1 MSETEIPTGN
11 NGPLHA
17 NPMLSAL
24 RSLPALVLLAC
35 ALPCAATPSF
45 TEQALFVSGQN
56 GYNTYRIP
64 AIARTKS
71 GALLAFCEGR
81 KNSSS
86 DTGNID
92 LLVRR
97 SVDNGGSWSPQQIVW
112 DHGGNTCGNPAPVV
126 DLETGTIW
134 LLSTWNLGTDSES
147 TIITGTSTDTRRVF
161 ALNST
166 DDGLTWS
173 AATEITGTA
182 KQSGWTWYAT
192 GPGAGIQLRRGN
204 QAGRLLVAC
213 DHIRADNKAFG
224 SHVVYSD
231 DHGATWRIG
240 GVAVTTATVRPN
252 ENLAVEL
259 VSPAPG
265 GGSRVFFNARDH
277 QSPAARATTFSSDGG
292 STYAPADFTDASQ
305 FVTPTVQ
312 GGLTRCRATDAGDS
326 SNRFLFSCPNG
337 SSRNRISIWSS
348 ADEAVTWS
356 APKAVFEGPSAYSDM
371 TRLDDGLMGLL
382 VEKGA
387 SSAYETITL
396 VRFNE
401 EWLDTPATPAENP
414 GAGFWNF
421 EQTPVGQNISTAE
434 DSVLDVHPENNS
446 LDMTATAA
454 FPVIAGAPGYGNGRA
469 VSITGNGGIRILDSD
484 SANRF
489 DFGANQSFTIE
500 IVCRIPSGSTQV
512 GALVAKDLAALSP
525 SWWLRVESGKARFLV
540 ADNTVEP
547 NISSAAAIN
556 TGQWVHVAAVRDATN
571 PAFKQLRV
579 YINGTLS
586 GTATDTT
593 IASLANGQP
602 VWVGRYNAGTRYLT
616 GDIDLVRITPA
627 ALAPL
632 AFVAA
637 TTQFDADADGIP
649 DDFERSHGGGLSPWN
664 ATHLG
669 AYVFGSDS
677 PSGPFPVTGLTIG
690 NGTILLSRH
699 HRVLPFWLDVVLR
712 SSDDLMEWNTIAA
725 DTTLTPMEGSSIL
738 RTDRISLSDRA
749 FFRYESSQ
757 ADRVFRKIPLAGLID
772 PAR

>member
-1 MSETEIPTGN
+1 MRFSFRFI
-11 NGPLHA
+11 
-17 NPMLSAL
+17 SAI
-24 RSLPALVLLAC
+24 VLFATLE
-35 ALPCAATPSF
+35 PCGAAPVI

-71 GALLAFCEGR
+71 GTLLAFCEGR

-97 SVDNGGSWSPQQIVW
+97 SSDNGVTWSPQQIVW

-147 TIITGTSTDTRRVF
+147 TIVGGTSTDTRRVF

-224 SHVVYSD
+224 SHVIHSD
-231 DHGATWRIG
+231 DHGATWQIG
-240 GVAVTTATVRPN
+240 AIAVTTATVRPN

-277 QSPAARATTFSSDGG
+277 QSPVARATTFSNDGG
-292 STYAPADFTDASQ
+292 GTYTPADFTDASQ

-312 GGLTRCRATDAGDS
+312 GGLARCRATDAADS
-326 SNRFLFSCPNG
+326 TNRILFSCPNG

-382 VEKGA
+382 FEKGV

-396 VRFNE
+396 TRFNE
-401 EWLDTPATPAENP
+401 EWLDAPAPPAENP

-421 EQTPVGQNISTAE
+421 EQTELGQNVSTAQGA
-434 DSVLDVHPENNS
+434 VPDVQPDGGGCH
-446 LDMTATAA
+446 MTATAA

-469 VSITGNGGIRILDSD
+469 VSITGNGGTRVLDSETG
-484 SANRF
+484 NRF
-489 DFGANQSFTIE
+489 DFGPNHSFTIE
-500 IVCRIPSGSTQV
+500 VVCRIPAGSTQI
-512 GALVAKDLAALSP
+512 GALVAKDLASLSP

-540 ADNTVEP
+540 ADSTAEP
-547 NISSAAAIN
+547 NISSTVSIN
-556 TGQWVHVAAVRDATN
+556 TGQWVHVAAVRDASV
-571 PAFKQLRV
+571 PANKQLRV
-579 YINGTLS
+579 YVNGSLS
-586 GTATDTT
+586 GTTTDTT
-593 IASLANGQP
+593 TGSLANGQA
-602 VWVGRYNAGTRYLT
+602 VWIGRYNAGTRYLT

-627 ALAPL
+627 ALAPA
-632 AFVAA
+632 AFLN
-637 TTQFDADADGIP
+637 TYDQFDADRDSLPDEFERARTGGAAALGSGDADGDGRSDLLEFVLGTDPAAADGSGGTAAFHGSLFEIRSLQRELPPWLAVGLQGSP
-649 DDFERSHGGGLSPWN
+649 DLTSWEPAVSAVSLDVLGSGLFRRVDTVDLSLSP
-664 ATHLG
+664 
-669 AYVFGSDS
+669 
-677 PSGPFPVTGLTIG
+677 PS
-690 NGTILLSRH
+690 RC
-699 HRVLPFWLDVVLR
+699 
-712 SSDDLMEWNTIAA
+712 
-725 DTTLTPMEGSSIL
+725 
-738 RTDRISLSDRA
+738 
-749 FFRYESSQ
+749 FFRF
-757 ADRVFRKIPLAGLID
+757 RVTSNR
-772 PAR
+772 